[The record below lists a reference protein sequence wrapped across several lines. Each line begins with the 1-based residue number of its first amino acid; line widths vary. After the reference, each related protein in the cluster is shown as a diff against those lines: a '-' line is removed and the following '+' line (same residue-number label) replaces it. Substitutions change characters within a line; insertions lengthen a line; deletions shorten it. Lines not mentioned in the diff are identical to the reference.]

1 MDSGNPDWIKFDELK
16 TKLLETK
23 SLFTPLSA
31 DTAGQLPIV
40 QQAWPKFSGKKV
52 RNPTV

>member
-40 QQAWPKFSGKKV
+40 Q
-52 RNPTV
+52 